1 MREADPKTEIE
12 EKPVREKPAAEPVP
26 RPRPKAEPEVQ
37 AAASDPV
44 AAAGGAIA
52 GAEPEEPP
60 KKRRPLRLILMLS
73 VPLLLLLVGGYF
85 YLTSGRYVSTD
96 NAYVQ
101 QDMVSVAP
109 EVQGIVTEV
118 FVHENQQVHRGDL
131 LFRIDP
137 RPFRI
142 ALANAEAQI
151 AAASVQVNQLQ
162 ARAAG
167 TGADISGAR
176 DNLAYQQREFA
187 RLDELMRQG
196 WITRTRYDEQRH
208 NLEEARERLANAQA
222 DAVTARS
229 ALSGGGTADQP
240 ALQAARV
247 AREQALLNLSRTE
260 VRAPADGTISQT
272 DRLQVGNAVVTGVPV
287 VTIVRSATTYV
298 EANYKETDLANMYVG
313 QPVEITIDAY
323 PGVTLHGR
331 VASIGAGTGSQFS
344 VLPAQNAS
352 GNWVKVRQRVPVRI
366 AIESNPGGRPLLAG
380 LSADVTV
387 DTRDRPPPQARG
399 QVAPAR

>member
-1 MREADPKTEIE
+1 MSEADPKLEIE
-12 EKPVREKPAAEPVP
+12 EKPVPAKPAAAP

-37 AAASDPV
+37 AASVPDQP
-44 AAAGGAIA
+44 
-52 GAEPEEPP
+52 AEPGQPAR
-60 KKRRPLRLILMLS
+60 KRGPLRLVLMLS

-109 EVQGIVTEV
+109 EVQGVVTEV
-118 FVHENQQVHRGDL
+118 FVRENQQVRRGQL

-137 RPFRI
+137 RPYRI
-142 ALANAEAQI
+142 ALAQAEAQI
-151 AAASVQVNQLQ
+151 AAARVQVNQLSTQ
-162 ARAAG
+162 SAG
-167 TGADISGAR
+167 TAADIQGAT

-187 RLDELMRQG
+187 RLQGLMQQG
-196 WITRTRYDEQRH
+196 WITRTRFDEAQH
-208 NLEEARERLANAQA
+208 NVNEARERLANARA
-222 DAVTARS
+222 AAAS
-229 ALSGGGTADQP
+229 ANAALATGGPTSQP
-240 ALQAARV
+240 QLQAAYV
-247 AREQALLNLSRTE
+247 ARDQALLNLSRTE
-260 VRAPADGTISQT
+260 VRAPADGTVSQT
-272 DRLQVGNAVVTGVPV
+272 DRLQIGNAVVTGVPV

-313 QPVEITIDAY
+313 QAAEVTIDAY

-366 AIESNPGGRPLLAG
+366 AIDGHPERPLLAG
-380 LSADVTV
+380 LSAEVTV
-387 DTRDRPPPQARG
+387 DTQGRPAPPAPG

>member
-1 MREADPKTEIE
+1 MSEADPKSEIE
-12 EKPVREKPAAEPVP
+12 EKPTPAKPAPPAP

-44 AAAGGAIA
+44 AAAGGAN
-52 GAEPEEPP
+52 AEAQQPAR
-60 KKRRPLRLILMLS
+60 KRGPLRLILMLS
-73 VPLLLLLVGGYF
+73 VPLILLLVGGYF

-109 EVQGIVTEV
+109 EIQGIVSEV
-118 FVHENQQVHRGDL
+118 FVHENQQVRRGQL

-142 ALANAEAQI
+142 ALANADAQI
-151 AAASVQVNQLQ
+151 AAAEVQVNQLE
-162 ARAAG
+162 ARSAG
-167 TGADISGAR
+167 TGADISGAQ

-187 RLDELMRQG
+187 RIQELMRQG
-196 WITRTRYDEQRH
+196 WITRTRYDEVQH
-208 NLEEARERLANAQA
+208 DLEEARERLANARSA
-222 DAVTARS
+222 AVTAQS
-229 ALSGGGTADQP
+229 ALRGGGDADQP

-260 VRAPADGTISQT
+260 VRAPADGTVSQT

-313 QPVEITIDAY
+313 QPAEITIDAY
-323 PGVTLHGR
+323 PGLTLHGR

-366 AIESNPGGRPLLAG
+366 SIDSNPSGRPLLAG
-380 LSADVTV
+380 LSADVSV
-387 DTRDRPPPQARG
+387 DTRDRPGQQPVRG
-399 QVAPAR
+399 TVAPAH

>member
-1 MREADPKTEIE
+1 MSEADPKVETE
-12 EKPVREKPAAEPVP
+12 EKPAAPAP
-26 RPRPKAEPEVQ
+26 ARPAPAPKAEPEVQ

-44 AAAGGAIA
+44 AAAGAA
-52 GAEPEEPP
+52 AAAAPEEPV

-142 ALANAEAQI
+142 ALANADAQI
-151 AAASVQVNQLQ
+151 AAAGVQVNQLQ
-162 ARAAG
+162 ARVAG
-167 TGADISGAR
+167 TGADISGAQ
-176 DNLAYQQREFA
+176 DNLAYQQREFD
-187 RLDELMRQG
+187 RLSGLMSQG

-208 NLEEARERLANAQA
+208 NLEEARERLANARA
-222 DAVTARS
+222 AAATAGS
-229 ALSGGGTADQP
+229 ALSGGGVDNQP

-260 VRAPADGTISQT
+260 VRAPADGTVSQT

-313 QPVEITIDAY
+313 QPAEITIDAY
-323 PGVTLHGR
+323 PGLTLHGR

-366 AIESNPGGRPLLAG
+366 SIDGNPSGRPLLAG
-380 LSADVTV
+380 LSADVSV
-387 DTRDRPPPQARG
+387 DTRDRPAQQPVRG
-399 QVAPAR
+399 TVAPAR

>member
-1 MREADPKTEIE
+1 MSEADPRLKTETAE
-12 EKPVREKPAAEPVP
+12 PAPAKAEAAPAPVPEIAAE
-26 RPRPKAEPEVQ
+26 AEPE
-37 AAASDPV
+37 AKPARR
-44 AAAGGAIA
+44 
-52 GAEPEEPP
+52 
-60 KKRRPLRLILMLS
+60 RRPWRLALMLS
-73 VPLLLLLVGGYF
+73 VPLILLGIGAYF

-109 EVQGIVTEV
+109 EVQGVITEV
-118 FVHENQQVHRGDL
+118 LVHENERVRRGQV

-137 RPFRI
+137 RPYRI
-142 ALANAEAQI
+142 ALAQADAQI
-151 AAASVQVNQLQ
+151 AAAQVQVNTLMTQS
-162 ARAAG
+162 AG
-167 TGADISGAR
+167 MGADINGATA
-176 DNLAYQQREFA
+176 NLDYAQRQF
-187 RLDELMRQG
+187 D
-196 WITRTRYDEQRH
+196 RYDELLRRGFTTRARYDEALHDVQ
-208 NLEEARERLANAQA
+208 EARERLANA
-222 DAVTARS
+222 RS
-229 ALSGGGTADQP
+229 AAANAQATMSGGGPANQP

-247 AREQALLNLSRTE
+247 AREQALLNLSRTQ

-272 DRLQVGNAVVTGVPV
+272 DRLQVGAAVVTGVPV

-313 QPVEITIDAY
+313 QPAEVEIDAY
-323 PGVTLHGR
+323 PGSHACGH

-366 AIESNPGGRPLLAG
+366 AIDCDIGRPMIAG

-387 DTRDRPPPQARG
+387 DTRDRPAQRTAAVAR
-399 QVAPAR
+399 

>member
-1 MREADPKTEIE
+1 MSEAPKVETE
-12 EKPVREKPAAEPVP
+12 EKPAPAEPAPAP
-26 RPRPKAEPEVQ
+26 RPKPKAEPEVQ

-44 AAAGGAIA
+44 AAAASA
-52 GAEPEEPP
+52 STEREQPVR
-60 KKRRPLRLILMLS
+60 KRRPLRLILMLS
-73 VPLLLLLVGGYF
+73 VPLILLLVGGYF

-101 QDMVSVAP
+101 QDMTSVAP
-109 EVQGIVTEV
+109 EVQGVISEV

-142 ALANAEAQI
+142 QLANAEAQI
-151 AAASVQVNQLQ
+151 AAAEVQVNQLE
-162 ARAAG
+162 ARSAG

-222 DAVTARS
+222 AALTAQS
-229 ALSGGGTADQP
+229 ALRGGGTADQP

-323 PGVTLHGR
+323 PGLTLHGR

-366 AIESNPGGRPLLAG
+366 SIDSNPSGRPLLAG

-387 DTRDRPPPQARG
+387 DTRDRPQQQPVRG
-399 QVAPAR
+399 TVAPAR